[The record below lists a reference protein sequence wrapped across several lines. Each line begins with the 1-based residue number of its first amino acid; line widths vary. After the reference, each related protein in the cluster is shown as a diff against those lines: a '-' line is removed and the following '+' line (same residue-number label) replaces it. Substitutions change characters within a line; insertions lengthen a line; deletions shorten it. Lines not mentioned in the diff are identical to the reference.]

1 MNDERILQNK
11 VISEY
16 KQVLMETIPSAF
28 PGLNLYEISE
38 AIDYSILKHCR
49 DGKAYIENNYEKTRI
64 DGTLL
69 QVLDYIASCEPI
81 ITSSGVLFKKHK
93 QADNPLAKV
102 IMSFIEKRGKL
113 KDEMFKYPK
122 GSEEF
127 AKYNL
132 LQLLEKLNANAK

>member
-11 VISEY
+11 VISDY

-93 QADNPLAKV
+93 QADNPLAKL

-113 KDEMFKYPK
+113 KNEMFKYPK

-132 LQLLEKLNANAK
+132 LQLLEKLNA

>member
-113 KDEMFKYPK
+113 KNEMFKYPK

-132 LQLLEKLNANAK
+132 LQLLEKLNA